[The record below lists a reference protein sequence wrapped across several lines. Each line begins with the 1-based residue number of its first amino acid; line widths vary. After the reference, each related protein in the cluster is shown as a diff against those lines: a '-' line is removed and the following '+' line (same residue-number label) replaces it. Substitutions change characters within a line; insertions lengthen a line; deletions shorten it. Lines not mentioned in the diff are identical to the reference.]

1 MFYTHTHTH
10 THKFT
15 RFQRELSYCL
25 VLLFC
30 CSMTSLTAQQRLDL
44 SNYELV
50 WSDEFDYAGATQEE
64 KRSFMFDD
72 VDPFGNPNDPKWYM
86 GNIYSLPMN
95 DPDNNSSASL
105 IEAENIEVH
114 DGMLY
119 LYAKGINNSPK
130 PHIHNGKTY
139 LYHHTSSRITAKYD
153 KDYPC
158 KASWDTVNGDPPCDD
173 FVKGF
178 NYGIFEIRAKLPR
191 SMGDYSSFWLWSDY
205 WQCGDEGSRYKCDST
220 DLDDPGQQYNFPG
233 WEIDGYE
240 TTQKPEGFSFWS
252 TIQANGLSS
261 RPDTCRHCATH
272 YDWNNADPGET
283 FHTYTLAWT
292 PDRVTWFI
300 DGNEIRSEYIDQ
312 HHGISQYKMN
322 LILDNKNYLN
332 SDSDPHIID
341 YVRVYRPKTVN
352 YGQNTPYYC
361 NNSYM
366 GQYIWSSYGDMG
378 RMNYESTFRN
388 TPYTVNQNYRQT
400 AIPTVEVQSTSNY
413 NYHQTVS
420 SMVTQNISSSYSRI
434 YYTKKDGKLYRVIN
448 SNSGFSQPVVITTG
462 LSSNTN
468 LAVHPNNGNVYWKDN
483 TNRLKVLYWTGSN
496 SYGIGTLGYTP
507 NDVKGGITVSPSN
520 NYHGTRIYYISTNN
534 NRLCYY
540 EYCSGWYRH
549 ETPVTNVEELAI
561 SNNPEGK
568 IFYKGSDNHVWT
580 IWKYWDTNTTC
591 SSSNPVSGWSY
602 APLDVPYD
610 STYADCS
617 RDLAIHPD
625 GHQIFYRTL
634 DGELAYWDLQNSPVR
649 IRSNVWGVAGN
660 IIVNKTLDGRT
671 EVFYV
676 ANNTGDP
683 FNFRFKI
690 KTYYERTAPQVD
702 NKTQWQDATLDVF
715 SPGVGGVGP
724 NANYETGYY
733 TGSNIALNNSH
744 PTKVF
749 CTYSTSNNIF
759 GYYLG
764 AYKESTNW
772 NPLPQTPYEE
782 CLPVPFEIGN
792 RFYNGF
798 HIGLEGKVQNLD
810 NEGLSENYETI
821 ETEED
826 GFFEEDNLN
835 SDIIISPNPTTGFLN
850 VDISGAWVNGNIQV
864 FDGQGKLLIEKDKI
878 INQIRLDISAYPKG
892 IYLVRVYKAEEYVSR
907 LILKQ

>member
-1 MFYTHTHTH
+1 
-10 THKFT
+10 
-15 RFQRELSYCL
+15 
-25 VLLFC
+25 
-30 CSMTSLTAQQRLDL
+30 MTSLTAQRRLDL
-44 SNYELV
+44 SNYTMV
-50 WSDEFDYAGATQEE
+50 WNDEFNYQGTPQQIHYQ
-64 KRSFMFDD
+64 MFDAPD
-72 VDPFGNPNDPKWYM
+72 AKWIEGFTYGPFWYADDDDKRTLC
-86 GNIYSLPMN
+86 SR
-95 DPDNNSSASL
+95 NNV
-105 IEAENIEVH
+105 EVH
-114 DGMLY
+114 NEHLY
-119 LYAKGINNSPK
+119 LKAKAGSGTKLFNGTNYNYKRTAGI
-130 PHIHNGKTY
+130 I
-139 LYHHTSSRITAKYD
+139 TSKYN
-153 KDYPC
+153 KDYMC
-158 KASWDTVNGDPPCDD
+158 LASWDMGDNIPWNDSTT
-173 FVKGF
+173 GF

-191 SMGDYSSFWLWSDY
+191 KENDFSAFWLWSGY
-205 WQCGDEGSRYKCDST
+205 WQCGNAGSDSSCLSPRDST
-220 DLDDPGQQYNFPG
+220 EEFSFFPG
-233 WEIDGYE
+233 WEIDVFE
-240 TTQKPEGFSFWS
+240 AKQSSNPEDFAFWS
-252 TIQANGLSS
+252 TVQANKLMS
-261 RPDTCRHCATH
+261 PTPCIDCATY
-272 YDWNNADPGET
+272 YDWKNSDPGKT

-292 PDRVTWFI
+292 PNSITWFI
-300 DGNEIRSEYIDQ
+300 DGNEIRSQYKNASD
-312 HHGISQYKMN
+312 GIPLFKMN
-322 LILDNKNYLN
+322 LILHAEDINGGN
-332 SDSDPHIID
+332 SDPLIVD
-341 YVRVYRPKTVN
+341 YVRVYRPKNVN
-352 YGQNTPYYC
+352 YALNSETYTHF
-361 NNSYM
+361 NNSVSSTYTNNF
-366 GQYIWSSYGDMG
+366 IWRNRFSND
-378 RMNYESTFRN
+378 RQIYENIFSN
-388 TPYTVNQNYRQT
+388 TPYTVNQNYRKPQD
-400 AIPTVEVQSTSNY
+400 ANPVLLSNIFGDAPRALVVH
-413 NYHQTVS
+413 NLSPSVA
-420 SMVTQNISSSYSRI
+420 RL
-434 YYTKKDGKLYRVIN
+434 YYTKPDNKLYRVTN
-448 SNSGFSQPVVITTG
+448 VSNNFSTPSVITTG
-462 LSSNTN
+462 LHPETDI
-468 LAVHPNNGNVYWKDN
+468 AVHLVNGNVYWKDN
-483 TNRLKVLYWTGSN
+483 SNRLKVLYWTGSS
-496 SYGIGTLGYTP
+496 SYGIGNVDVSWQYP

>member
-1 MFYTHTHTH
+1 
-10 THKFT
+10 
-15 RFQRELSYCL
+15 
-25 VLLFC
+25 
-30 CSMTSLTAQQRLDL
+30 MTSLTAQQRLDL

-332 SDSDPHIID
+332 SDSDSHIID

-507 NDVKGGITVSPSN
+507 NDVKGGITISPSN
-520 NYHGTRIYYISTNN
+520 SHHGTRIYYISTSND
-534 NRLCYY
+534 RLCYY
-540 EYCSGWYRH
+540 EYCSGWHRH
-549 ETPVTNVEELAI
+549 ETPVTNVKELVI
-561 SNNPEGK
+561 SNNPQGK
-568 IFYKGSDNHVWT
+568 IYYRSSDNNVWV
-580 IWKYWDTNTTC
+580 IWKYWDNNTPC
-591 SSSNPVSGWSY
+591 NSSNTVSGWNY
-602 APLDVPYD
+602 APLHISLD
-610 STYADCS
+610 STTYTSNYDKCAG
-617 RDLAIHPD
+617 DLAVTPD
-625 GHQIFYRTL
+625 GSKVFYRTSSNQ
-634 DGELAYWDLQNSPVR
+634 LAYW
-649 IRSNVWGVAGN
+649 NVQGTVSLENETGVNDVVGE
-660 IIVNKTLDGRT
+660 IKTNQMPDGRT
-671 EVFYV
+671 EIFYI
-676 ANNTGDP
+676 ANNTG
-683 FNFRFKI
+683 NSLENKI
-690 KTYYERTAPQVD
+690 KTYYERTAPQH
-702 NKTQWQDATLDVF
+702 NGQTLWQSATLDVF
-715 SPGVGGVGP
+715 SPGQGGIGP
-724 NANYETGYY
+724 NASYATGFY
-733 TGSNIALNNSH
+733 TGNTFALNTNY

-749 CTYSTSNNIF
+749 TPYSRSNDSF
-759 GYYLG
+759 GTKYMGVYI
-764 AYKESTNW
+764 ATTNW
-772 NPLPQTPYEE
+772 SPLPQVPYEDCQPYFLE
-782 CLPVPFEIGN
+782 N
-792 RFYNGF
+792 AWANGY
-798 HIGLEGKVQNLD
+798 HIGLEGKVQNPNIGD
-810 NEGLSENYETI
+810 FAASNSVENINQGIDKEL
-821 ETEED
+821 
-826 GFFEEDNLN
+826 FENN
-835 SDIIISPNPTTGFLN
+835 TVYPNPTSENIIVELTEN
-850 VDISGAWVNGNIQV
+850 WCGATIQV
-864 FDGQGKLLIEKDKI
+864 YNTQGGMIQIKQDACDQNIFDLGE
-878 INQIRLDISAYPKG
+878 YPKG
-892 IYLVRVYKAEEYVSR
+892 IYLVR
-907 LILKQ
+907 ILKNGSTQNIKVLKQ